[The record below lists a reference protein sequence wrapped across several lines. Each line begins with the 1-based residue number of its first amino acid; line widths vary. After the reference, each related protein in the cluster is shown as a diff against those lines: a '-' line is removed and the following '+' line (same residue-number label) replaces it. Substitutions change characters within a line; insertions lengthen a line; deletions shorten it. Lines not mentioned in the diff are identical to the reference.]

1 MLGITRK
8 QLILSLVLCVLGSL
22 VACGNYQAPI
32 SEQGRNQVVQVPEII
47 SSNTGN
53 EQSRVQPQSSTPAYS
68 SAQPDSRIQISPS
81 SSSSSRP
88 ATARVSTPTTVPAS
102 QGGITRR
109 SIGESNSPGLS
120 NTVRSAINH
129 SPVANSVS
137 NAAGRSSSAASSA
150 LSILNP
156 VSHLVQAGDTLFSIA
171 YQYNLD
177 FRTLAMANAL
187 NPPYTIFVGQELD
200 LAAQVAGT
208 VSEALVDAAGNIISN
223 NTPSSVSVNMPQR
236 SVSEGPA
243 PVRWQWPHQG
253 RILNSFQSDNSAGI
267 DISGNVGDPVLAA
280 GDGDIVYSGRG
291 VQGSGNLIIIRH
303 SDRLLSAYAHNS
315 AILVPEGQRVTTGQ
329 QIAEVGVDD
338 QGVAMLHFEI
348 RRDGASVD
356 PLDFLPRRQ

>member
-1 MLGITRK
+1 MTGITCK
-8 QLILSLVLCVLGSL
+8 QLVNSMVFCALGSL

-32 SEQGRNQVVQVPEII
+32 SEQGRNQVVQAPEII
-47 SSNTGN
+47 SSNAGN
-53 EQSRVQPQSSTPAYS
+53 EQSRVQPQNSAATYS
-68 SAQPDSRIQISPS
+68 SAQPDSRIQISS
-81 SSSSSRP
+81 SSNRP
-88 ATARVSTPTTVPAS
+88 ATARVSTPTTSPVS

-109 SIGESNSPGLS
+109 AIGESSSPGFS
-120 NTVRSAINH
+120 NTVRSAISR
-129 SPVANSVS
+129 SPQSGSA
-137 NAAGRSSSAASSA
+137 SAASRSGTVAGSA
-150 LSILNP
+150 LSALNP

-177 FRTLAMANAL
+177 FRTLAMANGL

-223 NTPSSVSVNMPQR
+223 NAPSSVSINSPQQPV
-236 SVSEGPA
+236 SVGSA
-243 PVRWQWPHQG
+243 PVQWQWPHRG

-280 GDGDIVYSGRG
+280 GDGDVVYSGRG

-315 AILVPEGQRVTTGQ
+315 AMLVPEGQRVMAGQ

-356 PLDFLPRRQ
+356 PLDFLPRQ